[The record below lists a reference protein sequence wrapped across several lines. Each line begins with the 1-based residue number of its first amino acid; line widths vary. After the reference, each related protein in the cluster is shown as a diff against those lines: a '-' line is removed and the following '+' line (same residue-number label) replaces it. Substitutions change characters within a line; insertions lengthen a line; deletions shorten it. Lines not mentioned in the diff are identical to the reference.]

1 MAENLNRPDRSVE
14 PAHKR
19 PGVEMPEELEAR
31 FIRVGDKL
39 YRSAHD
45 KKPIATVSSDRIKAR
60 DASVLPDLVR
70 LAKANGWTSLKIN
83 GDPEFKRAA
92 YLAAAAQGLTIE
104 GYRPDAKTKAAAER
118 EQARHAGTNT
128 TRTGAQAERS
138 HDRDAA
144 RTQKV
149 ERAQRTSSQVRHNK
163 EKPDPRAELAERFRR
178 QSHGEN
184 AKDPS
189 LRRAQ
194 SHVAHAMTIAAARF
208 PQDASRQ
215 KAFVDQRKEEV
226 AIRLERGE
234 RIAGVQLLQQQ
245 DERIR
250 TIQQSQILQ
259 RQRSPGGR

>member
-1 MAENLNRPDRSVE
+1 MAETLNTSGKSNE
-14 PAHKR
+14 PARKR
-19 PGVEMPEELEAR
+19 SGVEMPEELQSR
-31 FIRVGDKL
+31 FIRVGNKL

-45 KKPIATVSSDRIKAR
+45 KKPIATVSPDRIKAR
-60 DASVLPDLVR
+60 DASALPDLVR
-70 LAKANGWTSLKIN
+70 LAKANGWTSLTIE

-118 EQARHAGTNT
+118 EQARNPGTHD
-128 TRTGAQAERS
+128 GA
-138 HDRDAA
+138 AA
-144 RTQKV
+144 RTWKV
-149 ERAQRTSSQVRHNK
+149 ERAQRTSSQVRDDK
-163 EKPDPRAELAERFRR
+163 EMPDARLELAERFRR

-208 PQDASRQ
+208 PQDAPRQ
-215 KAFVDQRKEEV
+215 KAFVEQRKEEV
-226 AIRLERGE
+226 ASRLERGE
-234 RIAGVQLLQQQ
+234 RIAGVQLRQQQ
-245 DERIR
+245 DERVR
-250 TIQQSQILQ
+250 AIQQSQILQ